1 MSLTTPVRM
10 GTVKYDPK
18 YAVPV
23 FKKVI
28 ITSTIAKIINV
39 LLLPYVSIN
48 CERYQYPLFIVISMS
63 DDSFAFQ
70 GINSYV
76 RVFILNKTWS
86 MGMIVIKE
94 NTFNNAVKILNRN
107 DS

>member
-1 MSLTTPVRM
+1 M

-107 DS
+107 DSMTSFL